1 MMNAID
7 LAKAGLTSSLGTTL
21 AFLEGFSDTDM
32 LVRPAEGA
40 NHAAW
45 QLGHLILSE
54 RFILGDNLPG
64 VAFQALPAGF
74 EVNHGKE
81 RAHATDLSG
90 WLGMAGYAELMRET
104 RTATL
109 AAVEQLSEAQLDHTT
124 QGRLATKAPKLGN
137 LLVLVGN
144 HDLMHAGQ
152 FTVIRR
158 KLGKPVLF

>member
-1 MMNAID
+1 
-7 LAKAGLTSSLGTTL
+7 
-21 AFLEGFSDTDM
+21 
-32 LVRPAEGA
+32 
-40 NHAAW
+40 
-45 QLGHLILSE
+45 
-54 RFILGDNLPG
+54 
-64 VAFQALPAGF
+64 
-74 EVNHGKE
+74 
-81 RAHATDLSG
+81 
-90 WLGMAGYAELMRET
+90 MAGYAELMRET

-109 AAVEQLSEAQLDHTT
+109 AAVEQLSEAQLDHPT